1 MAYIFFLHLSSF
13 RVQTINSALFQTFSR
28 KTAIQ
33 ISYWGVMQVAVG
45 FQEMLLQKQE
55 READIDLV
63 LSTLQKSSYSKHGA

>member
-1 MAYIFFLHLSSF
+1 
-13 RVQTINSALFQTFSR
+13 
-28 KTAIQ
+28 
-33 ISYWGVMQVAVG
+33 MQVAVG